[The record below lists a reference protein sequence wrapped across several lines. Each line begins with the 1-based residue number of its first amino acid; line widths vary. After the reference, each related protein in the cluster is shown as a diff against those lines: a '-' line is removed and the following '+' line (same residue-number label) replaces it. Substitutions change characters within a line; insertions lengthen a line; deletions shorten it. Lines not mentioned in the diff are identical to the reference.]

1 MNDFFSYSNDF
12 FSSSND
18 FFSSLGVDDCGTE
31 EEEEMRED
39 EMSDGMEE
47 GRFDDE
53 MLRDGTGIDEDKLE
67 VSKMLLKEE
76 TELHDFVTG
85 RREGLFDFDC
95 GFLVTGTTI
104 LEPFDTVLTT
114 FDTVL
119 TTFDTRVECSR

>member
-1 MNDFFSYSNDF
+1 MND
-12 FSSSND
+12 
-18 FFSSLGVDDCGTE
+18 FSSLGVDGCGIE
-31 EEEEMRED
+31 DEMREVGT
-39 EMSDGMEE
+39 SDGMEE

-53 MLRDGTGIDEDKLE
+53 MLWDGTGMDEEKLE

-76 TELHDFVTG
+76 TEFHDFVTG
-85 RREGLFDFDC
+85 GREGLFDFDSTPC

-104 LEPFDTVLTT
+104 RAPLAP